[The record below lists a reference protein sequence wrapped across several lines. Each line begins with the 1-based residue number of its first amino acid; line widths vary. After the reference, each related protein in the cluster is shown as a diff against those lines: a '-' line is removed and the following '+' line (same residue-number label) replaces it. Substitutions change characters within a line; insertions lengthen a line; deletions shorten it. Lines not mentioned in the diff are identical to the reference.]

1 VRRFVIL
8 ALLYLGVQ
16 LMLPLGE
23 QGHGSEALVT
33 FGFLILAAYTVGELT
48 VHLGLPK
55 IVGYLFAGMAFGPS
69 ALSAVSTTAIGRLAP
84 VSELAIALIA
94 FLAGAELRWS
104 DLRATGSKLVR
115 MLGCELLLSLLGI
128 AGLLVALH
136 RWIPFLADAPAAKFA
151 AFVLLFSTIAIAHSP
166 SVTVA
171 LLSETGARGTVART
185 TLGIV
190 LLSDVAVV
198 LLFTFSQTLAR
209 TIAPPSG
216 AAIIPSPGLVIWEIA
231 GALLVGGA
239 IGLIVALYLRFVHR
253 ELMLFTMLVTLFG
266 AALAQ
271 ATHVEILLT
280 LMTAGFVAENV
291 SHSERSEAMRIAL
304 ERSSAPV
311 FVVFFALAGAQIP
324 IRDVVSTLPVVL
336 PIAIVRAVGI
346 WLGIAIGA
354 RWTRAEVVEEQYVWM
369 GLVSQAGVAI
379 GLVTLVSSLYPD
391 AGASMRTLL
400 LSLIA
405 VNQIAGPVLFRRALV
420 RSGEMKNAAGD
431 FPDRSSAVA
440 PSFATSQA
448 EK

>member
-1 VRRFVIL
+1 
-8 ALLYLGVQ
+8 
-16 LMLPLGE
+16 
-23 QGHGSEALVT
+23 
-33 FGFLILAAYTVGELT
+33 
-48 VHLGLPK
+48 
-55 IVGYLFAGMAFGPS
+55 
-69 ALSAVSTTAIGRLAP
+69 

-104 DLRATGSKLVR
+104 DLRASGSKLVR

-128 AGLLVALH
+128 AGLLVALQ
-136 RWIPFLADAPAAKFA
+136 RWIPFLADVPGAKFA
-151 AFVLLFSTIAIAHSP
+151 AFVVLFSSIAIAHSP

-171 LLSETGARGTVART
+171 LLSETGARGTVAKS

-209 TIAPPSG
+209 TIAPPAG
-216 AAIIPSPGLVIWEIA
+216 AVALPSPGLVVWEIA

-266 AALAQ
+266 ASLAQ

-291 SHSERSEAMRIAL
+291 SHSERSEAMRSAL
-304 ERSSAPV
+304 ERSAAPV
-311 FVVFFALAGAQIP
+311 FVVFFALAGAQIA
-324 IRDVVSTLPVVL
+324 IREVISTLPIVL
-336 PIAIVRAVGI
+336 PIAIVRALGI
-346 WLGIAIGA
+346 WAGIGIGA
-354 RWTRAEVVEEQYVWM
+354 RWTRAEVVERRYVWM

-379 GLVTLVSSLYPD
+379 GLVTLVSSLYPE

-420 RSGEMKNAAGD
+420 RSGEIDYRTGSNAISHSA
-431 FPDRSSAVA
+431 PAVA
-440 PSFATSQA
+440 LDAARS
-448 EK
+448 

>member
-1 VRRFVIL
+1 MRRFVIL

-33 FGFLILAAYTVGELT
+33 FGFLVLAAYTVGELT
-48 VHLGLPK
+48 VRLGLPK

-69 ALSAVSTTAIGRLAP
+69 ALSAVTTTAMGRLAP
-84 VSELAIALIA
+84 VNDLAIALIA

-104 DLRATGSKLVR
+104 DLRASGRKLVR
-115 MLGCELLLSLLGI
+115 MLGCELMMALLGI

-136 RWIPFLADAPAAKFA
+136 RWIPFLAGAPTAKFA
-151 AFVLLFSTIAIAHSP
+151 AFTLLFSSIAIAHSP

-171 LLSETGARGTVART
+171 LLSETGARGAVARS

-198 LLFTFSQTLAR
+198 VLFTLSQTVAR

-216 AAIIPSPGLVIWEIA
+216 VATLPSVGLVIWEIA

-239 IGLIVALYLRFVHR
+239 IGLGVALYLRFVHR

-291 SHSERSEAMRIAL
+291 SHSERSEAMRSAL
-304 ERSSAPV
+304 ERSAAPV
-311 FVVFFALAGAQIP
+311 FVVFFALAGAQIAIREVVGALP
-324 IRDVVSTLPVVL
+324 IVL
-336 PIAIVRAVGI
+336 PIAIVRALGI
-346 WLGIAIGA
+346 WLGIGIGA
-354 RWTRAEVVEEQYVWM
+354 RWTRAEVVERRYVWM

-379 GLVTLVSSLYPD
+379 GLVTLVSSVYPE

-400 LSLIA
+400 LALIA
-405 VNQIAGPVLFRRALV
+405 VNQIAGPVMFRHALV
-420 RSGEMKNAAGD
+420 RSGEIDDPAAPTVD
-431 FPDRSSAVA
+431 SRPAPAVPVDA
-440 PSFATSQA
+440 AAS
-448 EK
+448 

>member
-48 VHLGLPK
+48 VRLGLPK

-104 DLRATGSKLVR
+104 DLRASGSKLVR

-128 AGLLVALH
+128 AGLLVALQ
-136 RWIPFLADAPAAKFA
+136 RWIPFLADVPGAKFA
-151 AFVLLFSTIAIAHSP
+151 AFVVLFSSIAIAHSP

-171 LLSETGARGTVART
+171 LLSETGARGTVAKS

-209 TIAPPSG
+209 TIAPPAG
-216 AAIIPSPGLVIWEIA
+216 AVALPSPGLVVWEIA

-266 AALAQ
+266 ASLAQ

-291 SHSERSEAMRIAL
+291 SLSERSEAL
-304 ERSSAPV
+304 ERSAAPV
-311 FVVFFALAGAQIP
+311 FVVFFALAGAQIA
-324 IRDVVSTLPVVL
+324 IREVISTLPIVL
-336 PIAIVRAVGI
+336 PIAIVRALGI
-346 WLGIAIGA
+346 WAGIGIGA
-354 RWTRAEVVEEQYVWM
+354 RWTRAEVVERRYVWM

-379 GLVTLVSSLYPD
+379 GLVTLVSSLYPE

-420 RSGEMKNAAGD
+420 RSGEIDNRTGPNAISHSA
-431 FPDRSSAVA
+431 PAVA
-440 PSFATSQA
+440 LDAARS
-448 EK
+448 

>member
-48 VHLGLPK
+48 VRLGLPK

-69 ALSAVSTTAIGRLAP
+69 ALSAVTPTAIGRLAP
-84 VSELAIALIA
+84 VSDLAIALIA

-104 DLRATGSKLVR
+104 DLRVSGAKLVK
-115 MLGCELLLSLLGI
+115 MLGIELLLSLLGI
-128 AGLLVALH
+128 AGLLIAL
-136 RWIPFLADAPAAKFA
+136 RQWIPFLTEAPGAKFA

-171 LLSETGARGTVART
+171 LLSETGARGTVAKS

-209 TIAPPSG
+209 TIAPPAG
-216 AAIIPSPGLVIWEIA
+216 AVTLPSPGLVAWEIA

-239 IGLIVALYLRFVHR
+239 IGLIVALYLRFVQR

-291 SHSERSEAMRIAL
+291 SHSERSEAMRSAL
-304 ERSSAPV
+304 ERSAAPV
-311 FVVFFALAGAQIP
+311 FVVFFALAGAQIA
-324 IRDVVSTLPVVL
+324 IREVVSTLPIVL
-336 PIAIVRAVGI
+336 PIAIVRALAIWMGI
-346 WLGIAIGA
+346 GIGG
-354 RWTRAEVVEEQYVWM
+354 RWARAESVERRYVWM

-379 GLVTLVSSLYPD
+379 GLVTLVSSIYPE

-420 RSGEMKNAAGD
+420 RSGEIKEPAEPNVDAR
-431 FPDRSSAVA
+431 PT
-440 PSFATSQA
+440 PSVSLDATAS
-448 EK
+448 

>member
-16 LMLPLGE
+16 LVLTLGE

-33 FGFLILAAYTVGELT
+33 FGFLVLAAYTVGELT
-48 VHLGLPK
+48 VRFGLPK

-69 ALSAVSTTAIGRLAP
+69 ALSAVTTTAIGRLAP
-84 VSELAIALIA
+84 VNDLAIALIA

-104 DLRATGSKLVR
+104 DLRASGPKLVR
-115 MLGCELLLSLLGI
+115 MLGCELMLSLLGI

-136 RWIPFLADAPAAKFA
+136 RWIPFLAGAPTAKFA
-151 AFVLLFSTIAIAHSP
+151 AFVLLFSSIAIAHSP

-171 LLSETGARGTVART
+171 LLSETGARGTVARS

-198 LLFTFSQTLAR
+198 VLFTLSQTVAR

-216 AAIIPSPGLVIWEIA
+216 VATLPSPGLVVWEIA

-239 IGLIVALYLRFVHR
+239 IGLIVALYLRFVQR

-266 AALAQ
+266 ASLAQ

-291 SHSERSEAMRIAL
+291 SHSERSEAMRSAL

-311 FVVFFALAGAQIP
+311 FVVFFALAGAQIA
-324 IRDVVSTLPVVL
+324 IREVVSALPIVL
-336 PIAIVRAVGI
+336 PIAIVRALGI
-346 WLGIAIGA
+346 WLGIGIGA
-354 RWTRAEVVEEQYVWM
+354 RWTRAELVERRYVWM

-379 GLVTLVSSLYPD
+379 GLVTLVSSLYPE

-400 LSLIA
+400 LALIA
-405 VNQIAGPVLFRRALV
+405 VNQIAGPVMFRRALV
-420 RSGEMKNAAGD
+420 RSGEIEDPAAPNVD
-431 FPDRSSAVA
+431 SRPAPAV
-440 PSFATSQA
+440 PLDATAS
-448 EK
+448 

>member
-16 LMLPLGE
+16 LMLRLGQ

-33 FGFLILAAYTVGELT
+33 FGFLVLAAYTVGDLT
-48 VHLGLPK
+48 VRLGLPK

-69 ALSAVSTTAIGRLAP
+69 ALSAVTTTAIGRLAP
-84 VSELAIALIA
+84 VNDLAIALIA

-104 DLRATGSKLVR
+104 DLRASGSKLVR
-115 MLGCELLLSLLGI
+115 MLGCELTLSLLGI

-136 RWIPFLADAPAAKFA
+136 RWIPFLAGASTAKFA
-151 AFVLLFSTIAIAHSP
+151 AFVLLFSSIAIAHSP

-171 LLSETGARGTVART
+171 LLSETGARGTVARS

-198 LLFTFSQTLAR
+198 VLFTLSQTVAR

-216 AAIIPSPGLVIWEIA
+216 AATLPSPGLVVWEIA

-239 IGLIVALYLRFVHR
+239 IGLIVALYLRFVQR
-253 ELMLFTMLVTLFG
+253 ELILFTMLVTLFG
-266 AALAQ
+266 ASLAQ

-291 SHSERSEAMRIAL
+291 SHSERSEAMRSAL
-304 ERSSAPV
+304 ERSAAPV
-311 FVVFFALAGAQIP
+311 FVVFFALAGAQIA
-324 IRDVVSTLPVVL
+324 IREVVSALPIVL
-336 PIAIVRAVGI
+336 PIAIVRALGI
-346 WLGIAIGA
+346 WLGIGIGA
-354 RWTRAEVVEEQYVWM
+354 RWTRAEVVERRYVWM

-379 GLVTLVSSLYPD
+379 GLVTLVSSLYPE

-400 LSLIA
+400 LALIA
-405 VNQIAGPVLFRRALV
+405 LNQIAGPVMFRRALV
-420 RSGEMKNAAGD
+420 RSGEIEDPAAPNVD
-431 FPDRSSAVA
+431 SRPAPAVPLDATA
-440 PSFATSQA
+440 P
-448 EK
+448 